1 MGRGLNAKNSRGHQY
16 NLIYFLTYNDPPT
29 GVYKSQVAGV
39 CAYLRDSHQIDV
51 KLVALISIRSF
62 WANRRKIRTMYPNA
76 MVLPMFPKHR
86 NWRKNRI
93 LLQLFVGN
101 KSGSTIICRGIFSN
115 KLART
120 SGQYKSVVF
129 DGRGAYA
136 AEFREYLGREHVT
149 DDVAD
154 LEREAVHESDICL
167 AVSNALVDHWK
178 KEYNYENDNHVIVPC
193 TLNETEFSLH
203 EEKIRAS
210 RKKYGFTDQ
219 DVVYIYSGSI
229 AGWQSGKMMD
239 EYCFQVLAANTNAH
253 FVFLSKFDLTQF
265 ESYNRFEDRI
275 KQFWVSPEEVRNLLL
290 CGDYGILIREQSIT
304 NKVASPTKF
313 AEYLLAGLKVII
325 SPNLGDYSD
334 LVKEENLGEIF
345 KEEKGTLIHDKLT
358 FEEKKKLNRFAIDN
372 FTKSVFK
379 NEYRKIIRP
388 NE

>member
-1 MGRGLNAKNSRGHQY
+1 
-16 NLIYFLTYNDPPT
+16 
-29 GVYKSQVAGV
+29 
-39 CAYLRDSHQIDV
+39 
-51 KLVALISIRSF
+51 
-62 WANRRKIRTMYPNA
+62 MYPNA

-115 KLART
+115 KLARS
-120 SGQYKSVVF
+120 SGKYKSVVF

-154 LEREAVHESDICL
+154 LEREAVHESDVCL

-178 KEYNYENDNHVIVPC
+178 KEYNYENDNHVVVPC
-193 TLNETEFSLH
+193 TLNETKFSLN
-203 EEKIRAS
+203 EEKVRAS

-265 ESYNRFEDRI
+265 ESYYRFEDRI
-275 KQFWVSPEEVRNLLL
+275 KQFWVSPDEVRNLLL

-345 KEEKGTLIHDKLT
+345 KEEKGTFIHDKLT

>member
-1 MGRGLNAKNSRGHQY
+1 M
-16 NLIYFLTYNDPPT
+16 
-29 GVYKSQVAGV
+29 
-39 CAYLRDSHQIDV
+39 
-51 KLVALISIRSF
+51 
-62 WANRRKIRTMYPNA
+62 
-76 MVLPMFPKHR
+76 
-86 NWRKNRI
+86 
-93 LLQLFVGN
+93 
-101 KSGSTIICRGIFSN
+101 
-115 KLART
+115 
-120 SGQYKSVVF
+120 
-129 DGRGAYA
+129 
-136 AEFREYLGREHVT
+136 
-149 DDVAD
+149 
-154 LEREAVHESDICL
+154 HESDICL
-167 AVSNALVDHWK
+167 AVSNALVDHWI
-178 KEYNYENDNHVIVPC
+178 KEYNYENDNHVVVPC
-193 TLNETEFSLH
+193 TLNETEFSLN
-203 EEKIRAS
+203 EEKIRAA

-219 DVVYIYSGSI
+219 DVVYVYSGSI

-253 FVFLSKFDLTQF
+253 FVFLSKFDLNQF

-275 KQFWVSPEEVRNLLL
+275 KQFWVSPEEVKNLLL